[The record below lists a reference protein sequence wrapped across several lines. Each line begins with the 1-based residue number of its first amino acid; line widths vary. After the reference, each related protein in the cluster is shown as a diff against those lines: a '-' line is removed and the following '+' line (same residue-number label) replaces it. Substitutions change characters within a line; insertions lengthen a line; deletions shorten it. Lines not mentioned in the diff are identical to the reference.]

1 MVSEFLP
8 YIVAGISTG
17 AVYGLAGAGLLLTY
31 KTSGIFNF
39 AHGSIA
45 AAAAYLFYWLHTEQ
59 GVGWIPALVLSVF
72 VFGPIVGLLFARGAA
87 RLAHQPIALKIVATV
102 GVILIVQGLATIK
115 FGANTLTSPPFLPGA
130 SDSFKFAGVTV
141 THEQVAVAAVA
152 LVAVALLYG
161 LFRWS
166 RTGVAMRA
174 VVDDPDLLSL
184 QGTNP
189 AATRRLAWVI
199 GSTFAALSGVL
210 IAPMVGLDS
219 IVLTFLVVA
228 AFGAVAIG
236 AFVSIPLT
244 FLGGLLIGIGSALS
258 TKYVVDVSWLSGVPS
273 ALPVV
278 VLFVALFVIPKEK
291 LVPLSR
297 IEIPRLPYY
306 RAPGRIR
313 IGTAALVAI
322 PLLVFPQ
329 IAGTNLPYFTEALIT
344 GIMLLSLGLLVRTSG
359 QVSLCHATFAA
370 VGAVAFS
377 QLALGAGIPWLLALL
392 LCGFV
397 AMIVGG
403 LVAIPAIR
411 LSGLFLAL
419 ATLGFG
425 ILVQQ
430 LLYGQSWMFTELTAG
445 RTMPMPDFAEGG
457 KAFYYLVLGIL
468 VIVAIG
474 VVAIQRSRLGR
485 VLQGMSGSPTAVT
498 AMGLSTNVSKVI
510 VFCLSAFVAGVAGAL
525 LGVHRGFALPGDPF
539 FVPIFSLTLLAML
552 ALAPFAEPWYALVAI
567 SAVIPAYIS
576 GSNTTIWLNVMFG
589 VFALLTAF
597 QGGTPAVPAR
607 LRRTIDRWGG
617 REPASAP
624 EEQPRPDRVA
634 PGTSGLVVS
643 DLTVRFGGLVAVD
656 GVSLAA
662 PMGQIT
668 GLIGPNGAG
677 KTTTFNACSGLN
689 RRYEGRVELHGRDLN
704 RLSPAARARH
714 GLGRTF
720 QRFELCDNL
729 TVLENVKLGYESGAA
744 GANVLRQVLQR
755 PGEALATDAA
765 AWSALRACGIEHLA
779 EAQAGLLSTGQ
790 SRLVELARLLAG
802 RFDVLLLDEPSSG
815 LDQEETTRFAELL
828 QRVVAERGIGVL
840 LVEHDVGLVMGI
852 CSTIHVLDFGE
863 PIFSGTPEEVAASP
877 VVQAAYL
884 GDDAVM
890 EAVS

>member
-1 MVSEFLP
+1 M
-8 YIVAGISTG
+8 
-17 AVYGLAGAGLLLTY
+17 
-31 KTSGIFNF
+31 
-39 AHGSIA
+39 
-45 AAAAYLFYWLHTEQ
+45 
-59 GVGWIPALVLSVF
+59 GWIPALVLSVF
-72 VFGPIVGLLFARGAA
+72 VFGPLVGLLFAKGAS

-115 FGANTLTSPPFLPGA
+115 FGANTLTSPSFLPGA
-130 SDSFKFAGVTV
+130 EETFKVSGVTV
-141 THEQVAVAAVA
+141 THEQVIVAIVA
-152 LVAVALLYG
+152 LVAVALLYA

-174 VVDDPDLLSL
+174 VVDDPELLSL

-236 AFVSIPLT
+236 AFASIPLT
-244 FLGGLLIGIGSALS
+244 FLGGLVIGIGSALS
-258 TKYVVDVSWLSGVPS
+258 TKWVVDVSWLSGVPS

-306 RAPGRIR
+306 RAPTRIR
-313 IGTAALVAI
+313 AGTALLVAV
-322 PLLVFPQ
+322 PLLLFGQ

-377 QLALGAGIPWLLALL
+377 QLTLGAGVPWLLALL
-392 LCGFV
+392 LCGLV
-397 AMIVGG
+397 AMVAGA

-430 LLYGQSWMFTELTAG
+430 LLYGQSWMFTELTSG
-445 RTMPMPDFAEGG
+445 RTMPMPSFAEGG
-457 KAFYYLVLGIL
+457 KAYYYLVLAIL
-468 VIVAIG
+468 AVVAVG

-485 VLQGMSGSPTAVT
+485 VLEGMSGSPTAVT

-539 FVPIFSLTLLAML
+539 FVPLFSLTLLAML
-552 ALAPFAEPWYALVAI
+552 ALAPFAEPWYALVAV

-576 GSNTTIWLNVMFG
+576 GSDTTIWLNVLFG
-589 VFALLTAF
+589 VAALVTAF
-597 QGGTPAVPAR
+597 QGGTPSVPPRLRQAIDRLGRRQPAR
-607 LRRTIDRWGG
+607 PPD
-617 REPASAP
+617 EPP
-624 EEQPRPDRVA
+624 GVERVA
-634 PGTSGLVVS
+634 AGTTGLTVA
-643 DLTVRFGGLVAVD
+643 DLTVKFGGLVAVD
-656 GVSLAA
+656 GVSLEA

-677 KTTTFNACSGLN
+677 KTTTFNAASGLN
-689 RRYEGRVELHGRDLN
+689 RRYGGRVELHGQAIDK
-704 RLSPAARARH
+704 LSPAARARE

-729 TVLENVKLGYESGAA
+729 TVLENVRLGRESGAA

-755 PGEALATDAA
+755 PGERVATESA
-765 AWSALRACGIEHLA
+765 AWAALEACGIEHLA
-779 EAQAGLLSTGQ
+779 EEQAGPLSTGQ
-790 SRLVELARLLAG
+790 SRLVELARLLTG
-802 RFDVLLLDEPSSG
+802 EFDVLLLDEPSSG
-815 LDQEETTRFAELL
+815 LDQEETARFAELL
-828 QRVVAERGIGVL
+828 KRIVAERGIGIL
-840 LVEHDVGLVMGI
+840 LVEHDVGLVMDI
-852 CSTIHVLDFGE
+852 CSRIYVLDFGE
-863 PIFSGTPEEVAASP
+863 PIFSGTPTEVAASP
-877 VVQAAYL
+877 VVRAAYL

-890 EAVS
+890 EAVPDDRQPALEDA